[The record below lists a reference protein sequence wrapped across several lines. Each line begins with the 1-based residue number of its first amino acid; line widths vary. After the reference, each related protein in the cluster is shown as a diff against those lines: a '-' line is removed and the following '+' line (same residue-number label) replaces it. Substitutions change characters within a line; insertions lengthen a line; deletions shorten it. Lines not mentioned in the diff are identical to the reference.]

1 MWFLV
6 ILFVLW
12 LLLVVYVAF
21 DFYREVNDYIAS
33 TVFGFTVA
41 MVVGLVFAGIG
52 YVVSPLLGGA
62 GKNYSEGQYTG
73 RVVQAETS
81 GIFWKTNSVQ
91 LVAERRVDGTAATV
105 HATFAVPDPDQFAEL
120 KALLHGE
127 TVVTLEY
134 TGWIIPPAWVGGAR
148 VVKAVHVKDKQCI

>member
-12 LLLVVYVAF
+12 LLIVVYAVVDGYQEA
-21 DFYREVNDYIAS
+21 NNYIAGIIFGFIVAIVVGI
-33 TVFGFTVA
+33 VFG
-41 MVVGLVFAGIG
+41 GIG
-52 YVVSPLLGGA
+52 GVVSPLLGGV

-73 RVVQAETS
+73 RVVRAETS

-127 TVVTLEY
+127 AVVTLDY
-134 TGWIIPPAWVGGAR
+134 TGWMIPPAWIGGAR
-148 VVKAVHVKDKQCI
+148 VVKAVRIKEAVGQ